1 MKNCWCFSGNE
12 EDCEVII
19 PHIQSP
25 ATCGTSESA
34 PRIQNKCLSTW
45 GFSSTTFS
53 GEPISG
59 STSWTVTIERNTA
72 AGGSHLTSCN
82 TGYLFGIGV
91 SSEVCTEVSLRNSLF
106 TLPDPDLD
114 SNSDCKTNRYIVT
127 CRTFHTAWSQ
137 IQISIVTIK
146 HRNGIGIGIS
156 LCECK

>member
-1 MKNCWCFSGNE
+1 MKFCYCTLFYEKKKPSKHFLGKISLITFGIKRKIAGVFLGNE

-25 ATCGTSESA
+25 ATCGTSESS

-91 SSEVCTEVSLRNSLF
+91 SSEVCTEVSRRNGLF
-106 TLPDPDLD
+106 TLPDPDSD
-114 SNSDCKTNRYIVT
+114 SDCRPNR
-127 CRTFHTAWSQ
+127 
-137 IQISIVTIK
+137 
-146 HRNGIGIGIS
+146 
-156 LCECK
+156 

>member
-1 MKNCWCFSGNE
+1 M
-12 EDCEVII
+12 II

-25 ATCGTSESA
+25 ATCGTSESS

-72 AGGSHLTSCN
+72 AGGSHLTSYN

-91 SSEVCTEVSLRNSLF
+91 SSEVCTEVSRRNGLF
-106 TLPDPDLD
+106 TLPDPNFD
-114 SNSDCKTNRYIVT
+114 SDSDSDCRPNR
-127 CRTFHTAWSQ
+127 
-137 IQISIVTIK
+137 
-146 HRNGIGIGIS
+146 
-156 LCECK
+156 